1 MSARY
6 RLEEMALRAVLGP
19 LSRLPLRTLRR
30 FLESAGL
37 LLYRIGVRRGTV
49 LANLR
54 AVFGNRLPEEE
65 IGRIGAASYRTMG
78 RVLAQVLKS
87 DEVLGPR
94 GVAIEVSG
102 FEGLEAESRKGRGV
116 ILLSAHLGAFLLA
129 GYHLRQRDFTLTFV
143 AKRMKN
149 PLVDGEFQKIYGK
162 HGNPVIP
169 VAGFKD
175 DPGAGIAL
183 YRALRQGATVTILN
197 DQNAGPE
204 GYHSTF
210 FGLPTYIPRGPA
222 LFAHRAGAIVMTGF
236 AVYEGEAIRVEIQPP
251 IDYSGASSPEEAA
264 SILLDEYSRR
274 LEEKV
279 REHPDQYFWLHKKWK
294 SVPGLRAIYDR
305 RGA

>member
-1 MSARY
+1 MSVRH
-6 RLEEMALRAVLGP
+6 RLEQLAIRAVLGP
-19 LSRLPLRTLRR
+19 LSLLPLRTLRR
-30 FLESAGL
+30 FLERAGL
-37 LLYRIGVRRGTV
+37 LLFRLGVRRSTA

-54 AVFGNRLPEEE
+54 AVFGGRLPEGE
-65 IGRIGAASYRTMG
+65 ICRIGAASYRTMG
-78 RVLAQVLKS
+78 RVLAEVLKS
-87 DEVLGPR
+87 DEVLGAR

-116 ILLSAHLGAFLLA
+116 ILLTAHFGAFVLA
-129 GYHLRQRDFTLTFV
+129 GYHLRQRGFTLTIV

-149 PLVDGEFQKIYGK
+149 PLVDGEFRKIYGK
-162 HGNPVIP
+162 YGNPVIP
-169 VAGFKD
+169 VSGFKD

-183 YRALRQGATVTILN
+183 FRALRQGATVTILN

-210 FGLPTYIPRGPA
+210 FGLPTYIPLGPA
-222 LFAHRAGAIVMTGF
+222 LFAHRAGASVLTAF
-236 AVYEGEAIRVEIQPP
+236 AAYEGEAIRVEIQPP
-251 IDYSGASSPEEAA
+251 IDFSGAASPEEAA

-279 REHPDQYFWLHKKWK
+279 REHPEQYFWLHKKWK